1 MCMTDTPS
9 TPTKVCGADLCWH
22 PLGRLNTTSA
32 LCKELVCPHF
42 GDCAL
47 KAAER
52 CNSDVFCTAFALYD
66 QRFNTANSSGT
77 FAKFFNAS
85 GKHVPLKAWT
95 AYTKTP
101 MKLDDA
107 ATGTCIIVSSRGRAN
122 HETEE

>member
-1 MCMTDTPS
+1 MTDTPS
-9 TPTKVCGADLCWH
+9 TPTNRCGADLCWH
-22 PLGRLNTTSA
+22 PSGTLNTTSA
-32 LCKELVCPHF
+32 LCKELACVHF
-42 GDCAL
+42 ADCAL

-52 CNSDVFCTAFALYD
+52 CDSDGRCKAFALYD